1 MGRRYAAQV
10 EVAVPVPDARA
21 AARLVWSVAH
31 HVADVGYD
39 ELDAA
44 VGLVVGGDVGY
55 AHVVVVVVAAAA
67 VGDAAAGDGEH
78 PTIQTAEGL
87 GPVACEYTG
96 AVARIDVLDPPDD
109 GAANGAG
116 GVDDD
121 EGAAAAVASGV
132 DEAVGIDAYP
142 AVADT
147 SFDSCPLVS
156 WAADGVGTY
165 ELDTVVVV
173 VVAVVVAFV
182 NVVAAVDVDVEPF
195 RPSGKQEPEINIQK
209 HFLKS

>member
-10 EVAVPVPDARA
+10 EVAVPVPDDRA

-55 AHVVVVVVAAAA
+55 AHVVVVVA
-67 VGDAAAGDGEH
+67 VGDAAAGDEEH
-78 PTIQTAEGL
+78 PTKQTAEGL

-165 ELDTVVVV
+165 ELDTVA
-173 VVAVVVAFV
+173 VAVVVVAFV

>member
-55 AHVVVVVVAAAA
+55 AHVVVVVA
-67 VGDAAAGDGEH
+67 VGDAAAGDEEH

-87 GPVACEYTG
+87 GPAACEYTG

-121 EGAAAAVASGV
+121 EGAAAVVASGV

-165 ELDTVVVV
+165 ELDTVA
-173 VVAVVVAFV
+173 VAVVAFV

-195 RPSGKQEPEINIQK
+195 RPSGKQEPEIHIQK
-209 HFLKS
+209 LF

>member
-1 MGRRYAAQV
+1 MGRRYVAQV

-31 HVADVGYD
+31 HDADVGYD

-55 AHVVVVVVAAAA
+55 AHVVVVAA
-67 VGDAAAGDGEH
+67 VGDAAAGDEEH
-78 PTIQTAEGL
+78 PTIQTAEGM
-87 GPVACEYTG
+87 GPAACEYIG

-121 EGAAAAVASGV
+121 EGAAAAVVASGV
-132 DEAVGIDAYP
+132 DEAVGIDASP

-156 WAADGVGTY
+156 WAADGVETY
-165 ELDTVVVV
+165 ELDTVAVV
-173 VVAVVVAFV
+173 VVVAFV
-182 NVVAAVDVDVEPF
+182 NVVAAVDVDAEPF
-195 RPSGKQEPEINIQK
+195 RPSGKQEPEIHIQK

>member
-10 EVAVPVPDARA
+10 EVAVPVPDDRA
-21 AARLVWSVAH
+21 AARLVWSF
-31 HVADVGYD
+31 ADVGYD

-55 AHVVVVVVAAAA
+55 AHVVVVVA
-67 VGDAAAGDGEH
+67 VGDAAAGDEEH
-78 PTIQTAEGL
+78 PTKQTAEGL
-87 GPVACEYTG
+87 GPAACEYTG
-96 AVARIDVLDPPDD
+96 AVARIDVLDPQDD

-121 EGAAAAVASGV
+121 EGAAAAVVVVASGV

-142 AVADT
+142 AVAGT

-173 VVAVVVAFV
+173 VVVVVAFV

-195 RPSGKQEPEINIQK
+195 RPSGKQEPEIHIQK